1 MELQDPQQGPRR
13 KGRKDDSLPGAW
25 KQVQGAIWLI
35 GLAVI
40 AWKGWWWPGML
51 VLVAV
56 SGLFQAGVQAY
67 LARTEQER
75 EVVVHATELDEARA
89 AWLPSTCPSC
99 GAPINPQSVIWN
111 GSQSAACP
119 YCSASIK
126 PSQAVRE

>member
-1 MELQDPQQGPRR
+1 MEPQNQQKEPKRN
-13 KGRKDDSLPGAW
+13 GRKEDSLPGAW

-51 VLVAV
+51 VLIAI

-67 LARTEQER
+67 LARMEQEK
-75 EVVVHATELDEARA
+75 EVVVQAAELEGARA

-99 GAPINPQSVIWN
+99 GGPINLQSVVWS
-111 GSQSAACP
+111 GPQSAACP
-119 YCSASIK
+119 YCSASLK
-126 PSQAVRE
+126 PPQAVRE